1 MSLFI
6 NDKINPVSSGTV
18 SSGNLGL
25 FAGSDDIFYA
35 KKSDGSFYPI
45 TSTISGYNSSLIF
58 STSSYI
64 LSITDGNSTQ
74 TASLADLASGYYNAF
89 LSISTSS
96 NVLTLIDGYSTLT
109 ASLSYYAG
117 GFNNNIS
124 YNTASNVLSITD
136 GQGTISATLSN
147 GANTRFTFNQIN
159 NILSI
164 VDDFSTK
171 TASLAALSGNTSLT
185 YNNGVLSLTDGRGTL
200 TASIST
206 TQLLSAELTI
216 LSADVLTL
224 NSVPIEIIPTP
235 GAGKAIE
242 VISASRKLDF
252 NTTPYATNTRLIL
265 KTTSGN
271 VEIMNW
277 GSGGLN
283 TNLSLSPYTSNI
295 LSALTS
301 NSSSSTAQ
309 QLFENEGVF
318 VSVLTGDPT
327 AGDSDIKVY
336 VTYRIITL

>member
-6 NDKINPVSSGTV
+6 NDKINPLNSGSV
-18 SSGNLGL
+18 SSGNLAL
-25 FAGSDDIFYA
+25 FAGIDDIFYA
-35 KKSDGSFYPI
+35 KKSDGTFYPI

-64 LSITDGNSTQ
+64 LSISDGNSTQ

-89 LSISTSS
+89 LSISTPS

-117 GFNNNIS
+117 GFNTGLS

-136 GQGTISATLSN
+136 GNGTFSATLSN
-147 GANTRFTFNQIN
+147 GANTSFTFNQLN
-159 NILSI
+159 NVISL
-164 VDDFSTK
+164 VDGFSTK

-185 YNNGVLSLTDGRGTL
+185 YTNGVLSLTDGRGTL

-206 TQLLSAELTI
+206 TQLLSAEVTLSSAQI
-216 LSADVLTL
+216 LSL
-224 NSVPIEIIPTP
+224 NSSPVQIIPTP

-242 VISASRKLDF
+242 IISASRKLDF
-252 NTTPYATNTRLIL
+252 NTTPYATNTRLTL
-265 KTTSGN
+265 ETTSGN
-271 VEIMNW
+271 IEIMLW
-277 GSGGLN
+277 GTGGLN
-283 TNLSLSPYTSNI
+283 TNLSVSPYFSNI
-295 LSALTS
+295 LSAVTS
-301 NSSSSTAQ
+301 TTTSSTAQ

-318 VSVLTGDPT
+318 ISVQTGNPT
-327 AGDSDIKVY
+327 AGDSTVKVY